1 MTAHSNAWART
12 KARLLEG
19 DADYCRRRAA
29 EERSVALTS
38 HDDRARQVHL
48 DMAQRYEDL
57 AHAILMFER
66 HANREFEVAT

>member
-38 HDDRARQVHL
+38 HDHRVRQIHL
-48 DMAQRYEDL
+48 DMAQRYEDV
-57 AHAILMFER
+57 ARAILMFER
-66 HANREFEVAT
+66 HIEREFEVVT